1 MSMRVLVAIAIAAM
15 VAFAFAAWNIS
26 IQMTPAPSAAGSG
39 SAPAP
44 QGSESTPGGSMP
56 EGSMPGG
63 EAAAPAAVDPG
74 LAWDVPKHWTI
85 DLAQGMRIATY
96 LIAAGNGEGAEC
108 AVYYFGPGQGGGV
121 DANLQR
127 WMGEFQPLQKHDVR
141 KLKPG
146 GIETTRIQAS
156 GTYVAH
162 SMRSPGATPAEKP
175 DWALLGAILD
185 GPNGEVFFKLT
196 GPATTVDAAA
206 KDFDHMLGSIKKK

>member
-1 MSMRVLVAIAIAAM
+1 M
-15 VAFAFAAWNIS
+15 
-26 IQMTPAPSAAGSG
+26 
-39 SAPAP
+39 
-44 QGSESTPGGSMP
+44 
-56 EGSMPGG
+56 
-63 EAAAPAAVDPG
+63 
-74 LAWDVPKHWTI
+74 DVPKHWTI

-96 LIAAGNGEGAEC
+96 LIAAGSGEGAEC

-196 GPATTVDAAA
+196 GPARPWMPPPRISTTCWLDQEKVAGAAGGTRA
-206 KDFDHMLGSIKKK
+206 IQAVAAPRSVR